1 MLSSRLIPK
10 LFQRTFKNAPKMA
23 RITLKPTLANTY
35 LSEEISYADEL
46 SRHRTHLPLY
56 DLYPFSENN
65 YIAPSST
72 LVGEVFIDSYA
83 TIWNNVVIRGD
94 INAVYVGGY
103 SSIGENTVIQTVA
116 SLPTGQEAAVFIG
129 NNVTIHSDCTLS
141 S

>member
-35 LSEEISYADEL
+35 LSEGISYADEL

-72 LVGEVFIDSYA
+72 LVGEVLRKLFLVIKIYLNMKFIMIIS
-83 TIWNNVVIRGD
+83 
-94 INAVYVGGY
+94 
-103 SSIGENTVIQTVA
+103 
-116 SLPTGQEAAVFIG
+116 
-129 NNVTIHSDCTLS
+129 
-141 S
+141 